1 MTNHLYTGN
10 CEPTVDELLNDE
22 IASLLM
28 RRDGIQFTDV
38 RQIIE
43 EITQKQ
49 LYDCARIMN
58 DPALMPQGGRYTA

>member
-43 EITQKQ
+43 DTKAAIRLRED
-49 LYDCARIMN
+49 YE
-58 DPALMPQGGRYTA
+58 